1 MRIVHLSSQHDSTR
15 SSPRSVAE
23 LAKPAGRFGLH
34 FLEMCVVMCMGGN
47 LSVILFFAGASALGY
62 PLDRDHPEWS
72 ALIAATILA
81 AVMVAW
87 MRFRRMDWAPTLE
100 MAGSSFLA
108 AGILIVAY
116 RAGLVSAA
124 ALVPSVCVLA
134 CVLMFFV
141 MLFRIPLYSSSHAH
155 HRKAA

>member
-1 MRIVHLSSQHDSTR
+1 MRILHLSSQHDNGR
-15 SSPRSVAE
+15 ASPRSVAE
-23 LAKPAGRFGLH
+23 VAKPAGRFELH
-34 FLEMCVVMCMGGN
+34 FLEMCVVMCVGGN
-47 LSVILFFAGASALGY
+47 LSVILFFAVTSALGY

-72 ALIAATILA
+72 ALIASIILA
-81 AVMVAW
+81 AVMVVW

-100 MAGSSFLA
+100 MAGSSVAA

-116 RAGLVSAA
+116 WADLVSAA

-141 MLFRIPLYSSSHAH
+141 MLFRIPLYTSGHAH